1 MQPMIPND
9 SQNISSTPGIPSTS
23 EASPQIDSPTST
35 SQPSDQA
42 FFYLPDDDLEED
54 EDQLDQSSPFVM
66 PFQDSASMPTVV
78 QPNARSMYGTGGM
91 PISTPPKSSL
101 SGGPFRAL
109 KWFVIIGLVLI
120 TLIIGTVLV
129 FAQTALPP
137 TNQRHRIGIQ
147 TPTVSTPTSQQT
159 HTASK
164 PKGKV
169 TISPTPIPQNQG
181 QQGTQGASVPVTSI
195 VPTQQTLN
203 QMGWTNAGLSISD
216 AIEVQ
221 RTAQTFTDREMSFDY
236 RNIGT
241 LDHHGG
247 TFIGAEFLLTPGALS
262 RFAQNDVRAI
272 NNVLYN
278 NVHDNQIIQ
287 QALISQSQLTQFQ
300 IIPVQGQQ
308 QKFAWVTVSF
318 QLWKSAIDKNT
329 GQHTQSIELDPNTQ
343 QPRVHTMTVL
353 LIRVS
358 PQRQGPGAPMGGTG
372 WLVNSYALDVATL
385 PTIATDPS
393 V

>member
-1 MQPMIPND
+1 MQPVIPED
-9 SQNISSTPGIPSTS
+9 SQNISSTPGIPSPS
-23 EASPQIDSPTST
+23 GAASQMDNPTSA
-35 SQPSDQA
+35 SQPSEQA
-42 FFYLPDDDLEED
+42 FFYLPDEDLEED
-54 EDQLDQSSPFVM
+54 EEQLDQSSPFVM
-66 PFQDSASMPTVV
+66 PFQDSASMQTVV
-78 QPNARSMYGTGGM
+78 QPNAGSIYGTGGI
-91 PISTPPKSSL
+91 PTSTPAKRSH

-109 KWFVIIGLVLI
+109 KWIVIIGLVLI
-120 TLIIGTVLV
+120 TLVVGTVLV
-129 FAQTALPP
+129 FAQTALP
-137 TNQRHRIGIQ
+137 TTDQGHGIHVQ
-147 TPTVSTPTSQQT
+147 TATVSTPTAQQT
-159 HTASK
+159 RTASK
-164 PKGKV
+164 PQSKV
-169 TISPTPIPQNQG
+169 TTSPTPISQNQG
-181 QQGTQGASVPVTSI
+181 QQGSQSTVVPVADT

-203 QMGWTNAGLSISD
+203 QIGWTNAGLSMSD

-247 TFIGAEFLLTPGALS
+247 TFTGAEFLLTPGALS

-287 QALISQSQLTQFQ
+287 QALIFQSQLTQFQ

-318 QLWKSAIDKNT
+318 QLWKSAHDKNM
-329 GQHTQSIELDPNTQ
+329 GQRTQSIELDPNTQ
-343 QPRVHTMTVL
+343 QPRIHTMAVL

-358 PQRQGPGAPMGGTG
+358 PQRQGLSAPMGGTG
-372 WLVNSYALDVATL
+372 WLVNTYALDVATL
-385 PTIATDPS
+385 PAITTDPS